1 MFSNDYL
8 SKKLEKKIAIKKLKF
23 LFSRS
28 IKTINQILSLLLLE
42 KFQTIN

>member
-8 SKKLEKKIAIKKLKF
+8 PKKLEKKFAIKKLKF